1 MWLIPV
7 DPNILEYGKCHLQ
20 PGRYPLPW
28 YHTPHESSRLA
39 HLLSRLLPDVKNH
52 VEISWEMLPL
62 PGTRLVNGD
71 STLVVVRIPQRVAP
85 EMVAEKLNEVG
96 GLYQLVQHAE
106 PVHLTEGESY
116 FWQADIL
123 QSIGRMIRRNV
134 TREAH
139 PLTNLGVRY
148 LPVQRAQKLTS
159 DVAVFLDI
167 LDRTV
172 SHRLEFVQNGAG
184 RAEYEQ
190 SLHHVIGE
198 MLAWRLMRIEPA
210 LVSPSAQT
218 LIFGMQPQNDAWQE
232 IGAALQQVGLG
243 RFSDGDFVAGP
254 MVKALE
260 NSLTQQVFIEILN
273 TQALAADASISQRS
287 GLVMPRPGD
296 LATPDDSPQPRSFD
310 PRSGDRL
317 WHEVTSGLLAALDGL
332 DPDALRASNM
342 ATRLAEGIAVL
353 TSLTALPGYANN
365 IEPEL
370 SAQVVASIRSINRAS
385 DLPRAEPLRRAV
397 ERLLRFHA
405 SRGPGRLVEREKA
418 FHGLFNDVDA
428 ESPEVFRLAMG
439 AACAELGWDLVSTA
453 ADRKTMAKAEGLCI
467 DALRVTPRQ
476 SAAHASLLGVR
487 AQLAVNRGD
496 PDAALGLHAERQ
508 SIYQS
513 LNALSELAMTWT
525 RMARIYANRG
535 DLEDAET
542 LHYRALRVFEQHAAA
557 HDRAVALGDIARIK
571 AQRGDE
577 EGALAM
583 HRKRLGEL
591 RSLGAQH
598 GVAIALGDV
607 ARLLAG
613 QGQLDD
619 ALLMH
624 QERLAIFESLEHVQG
639 MAIAQGDIARIK
651 AARGELDEALV
662 LHRERLKTFEALEDL
677 DGTAV
682 TRLNIGQIEARRGHT
697 EAALIELQTAYA
709 LNQQLGHAKG
719 IATAGESLARLLA
732 GLGRLGA
739 IAPLT
744 DAIAQYDR
752 LGMTEKVDALRA
764 LLADLRAR
772 PADSAATEDEE
783 R

>member
-7 DPNILEYGKCHLQ
+7 DPKLLEYGRCNLQ

-28 YHTPHESSRLA
+28 YHTPQESSRLA
-39 HLLSRLLPDVKNH
+39 HLLSRLLPDVHDH

-62 PGTRLVNGD
+62 PGTQLVNGEA
-71 STLVVVRIPQRVAP
+71 TLVVVRMPPRISPAMAA
-85 EMVAEKLNEVG
+85 EMLNELG
-96 GLYQLVQHAE
+96 GLYQLVQYAE

-134 TREAH
+134 SRDTH

-148 LPVQRAQKLTS
+148 LPVQRALKLTS
-159 DVAVFLDI
+159 DVAVFLEI

-172 SHRLEFVQNGAG
+172 DHRLEFVQNGAG
-184 RAEYEQ
+184 RSEYEQ
-190 SLHHVIGE
+190 SLQHIIGE
-198 MLAWRLMRIEPA
+198 MLAWRLLRIEPA
-210 LVSPSAQT
+210 LVTPSAQT
-218 LIFGMQPQNDAWQE
+218 LIFGMQPQDKAWQA

-243 RFSDGDFVAGP
+243 RFSDGDFVPGP

-260 NSLTQQVFIEILN
+260 QSLTQQVFIETLN
-273 TQALAADASISQRS
+273 TQTLAADASISGRS
-287 GLVMPRPGD
+287 GLVLPRASD
-296 LATPDDSPQPRSFD
+296 LSAPDDSPQSRSFD

-317 WHEVTSGLLAALDGL
+317 WHEVTSGLLSALESL

-342 ATRLAEGIAVL
+342 ASRLGDAIEVL
-353 TSLTALPGYANN
+353 SSLTALPGYTNN

-370 SAQVVASIRSINRAS
+370 SAQVVSTIRSINRAS

-428 ESPEVFRLAMG
+428 DSPEVFRLAMG

-453 ADRKTMAKAEGLCI
+453 ADRKTMAKAEGLCV

-476 SAAHASLLGVR
+476 SAAHASLLGVQ

-496 PDAALGLHAERQ
+496 PDRALELHGTRQ

-513 LNALSELAMTWT
+513 LSALRELAMTWT

-542 LHYRALRVFEQHAAA
+542 LHYRALAVFEQHAAA

-577 EGALAM
+577 EGALTM

-591 RSLGAQH
+591 RALGARH

-607 ARLLAG
+607 ARLLAS
-613 QGQLDD
+613 QGQLDE
-619 ALLMH
+619 ALSMH
-624 QERLAIFESLEHVQG
+624 QERLAIFEALEHVQG

-677 DGTAV
+677 DGVAV
-682 TRLNIGQIEARRGHT
+682 TRLNIGQIEARRGHG
-697 EAALIELQTAYA
+697 EAALLELRTAYA

-719 IATAGESLARLLA
+719 IATAGEALARLLA
-732 GLGRLGA
+732 EQGGMGA
-739 IAPLT
+739 IAPLE

-752 LGMTEKVDALRA
+752 LGMTAKVDGLTT
-764 LLADLRAR
+764 LLADLRAQLTS
-772 PADSAATEDEE
+772 PESSEDEE

>member
-7 DPNILEYGKCHLQ
+7 DPTILDYGKCHLQ

-39 HLLSRLLPDVKNH
+39 HLLSRLLPEVKNH
-52 VEISWEMLPL
+52 VEVSWEMLPL

-71 STLVVVRIPQRVAP
+71 STLVVIRIPPQVTPTDA
-85 EMVAEKLNEVG
+85 AEILNELG
-96 GLYQLVQHAE
+96 GLYQLVQYAE
-106 PVHLTEGESY
+106 PVHLTDGESY
-116 FWQADIL
+116 FWQADIM

-134 TREAH
+134 TRDAH
-139 PLTNLGVRY
+139 PLARLGVRY

-159 DVAVFLDI
+159 DVAVFLEI

-172 SHRLEFVQNGAG
+172 GHRLEFVHNGAG
-184 RAEYEQ
+184 RSEYEQ
-190 SLHHVIGE
+190 SLQHVVGA
-198 MLAWRLMRIEPA
+198 MLAWRLLRIDPA

-218 LIFGMQPQNDAWQE
+218 LIFGMQPQDEAWLD

-243 RFSDGDFVAGP
+243 RFSDGDFVPGP

-260 NSLTQQVFIEILN
+260 QSLTQQVFIETLN
-273 TQALAADASISQRS
+273 TQSLAADASISNRS
-287 GLVMPRPGD
+287 GLVLPRPGD
-296 LATPDDSPQPRSFD
+296 VTTADDSPQPRSFD

-317 WHEVTSGLLAALDGL
+317 WHEVTSGLLAALEGL
-332 DPDALRASNM
+332 DPAALQASNM
-342 ATRLAEGIAVL
+342 ANRLTDGIAVL
-353 TSLTALPGYANN
+353 TSLTALPGYTNN
-365 IEPEL
+365 IDADL
-370 SAQVVASIRSINRAS
+370 SAQVVATIRSLNRAS

-418 FHGLFNDVDA
+418 FHELFNDVDGD
-428 ESPEVFRLAMG
+428 SPEVFRLAMA

-467 DALRVTPRQ
+467 DALRVTPRR

-496 PDAALGLHAERQ
+496 PDTALTLHDERQ

-513 LNALSELAMTWT
+513 LSALRELAMTWT

-542 LHYRALRVFEQHAAA
+542 LHYRALSVFEQHAAA

-591 RSLGAQH
+591 RALGAQH

-613 QGQLDD
+613 QGQLDE
-619 ALLMH
+619 ALSMH

-677 DGTAV
+677 DGLAV
-682 TRLNIGQIEARRGHT
+682 TRLNIGQIEAKRGHG

-709 LNQQLGHAKG
+709 LNRQLGHAKG

-732 GLGRLGA
+732 EQGGLGA
-739 IAPLT
+739 VHPLN

-752 LGMTEKVDALRA
+752 LGMPAKVDALTA
-764 LLADLRAR
+764 LLADLRLR
-772 PADSAATEDEE
+772 HADPGSTEDEE